1 MCKAKNNHCVMRK
14 HSRAASGA
22 SSEYMQ
28 EGGGRNGE
36 GGRENVEGGGA
47 ISGMDSCRLQL
58 LSNTDCKGQSSLYFR
73 HFNFK
78 KKIFI
83 RTDA

>member
-22 SSEYMQ
+22 SSGYMQ

-36 GGRENVEGGGA
+36 GGEGKCGRGR
-47 ISGMDSCRLQL
+47 SHKWDGQL
-58 LSNTDCKGQSSLYFR
+58 PTATPLKYGL
-73 HFNFK
+73 
-78 KKIFI
+78 
-83 RTDA
+83 